1 MGVDVREIRK
11 LEQLE
16 GMDGLIIPGGE
27 STAIV
32 KLMDIYGWREGL
44 PRAIGEGMA
53 VWGTC
58 AGMIVIARELVDPTP
73 QPLGLLDIKVARN
86 WFGRQVDSFE
96 EELDFKGLRDGK
108 YRAIFIRAPAVK
120 AVGKGVEVLA
130 RVASGPAVAVRAGRL
145 MATAFH
151 PELTDDPRVHEYFVQ
166 MACERGGAKPAEPA
180 RRPAAGG
187 IAKTRRGTKS
197 APSSPSARPR
207 QRAAA
212 EKN

>member
-1 MGVDVREIRK
+1 MGVDVREVRK

-16 GMDGLIIPGGE
+16 GLDGLIIPGGE

-44 PRAIGEGMA
+44 PRAIDRGLA

-108 YRAIFIRAPAVK
+108 YRAVFIRAPAVK

-130 RVASGPAVAVRAGRL
+130 KVSSGPAVAVRAGRL

-166 MACERGGAKPAEPA
+166 MACEKDGAKPAVAA
-180 RRPAAGG
+180 RRPAAD
-187 IAKTRRGTKS
+187 RRAMLHSGTKRAAS
-197 APSSPSARPR
+197 LPPARPR
-207 QRAAA
+207 QRVAA
-212 EKN
+212 EKR